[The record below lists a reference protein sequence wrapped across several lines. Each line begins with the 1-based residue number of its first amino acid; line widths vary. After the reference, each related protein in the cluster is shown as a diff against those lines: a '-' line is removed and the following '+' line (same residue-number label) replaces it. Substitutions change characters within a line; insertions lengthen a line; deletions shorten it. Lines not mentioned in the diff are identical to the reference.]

1 MFGEIESFC
10 ALVDRVKNLFKS
22 HSNPSSDSKELVSTR
37 LVQLYEAHGVHR
49 NQIPKVIG
57 QGLTLHDVSTDE
69 RLLEKLTD
77 KILSSTCQLFGINRD
92 WLDGASDEIY
102 PTYNFYKCPAKFEVF
117 LSSLLAKSGSDCLD
131 GVLLSVDKVDCR
143 IESVLIL
150 QETIDS
156 INEKPYYRYYL
167 CSGWF
172 LSYWKS
178 RGYVSACVAMCW
190 KNNVYV
196 HGLYVDKPTVD
207 KYTHGNHLLDFGY
220 NGVHQLNGIRWY
232 AEDLALV
239 PEIYLNNI
247 DPEKNQFA
255 LNAAL
260 SLWFQLYHQGYLD
273 TSYTDKSVELSFND
287 ARKKLG

>member
-10 ALVDRVKNLFKS
+10 ALVDRVKKFFKN
-22 HSNPSSDSKELVSTR
+22 HSNPGSDKELLSTR

-57 QGLTLHDVSTDE
+57 QGLTLYDVSTDE
-69 RLLEKLTD
+69 RLLKKLTD

-102 PTYNFYKCPAKFEVF
+102 PTYDFYKCPAKFEAF
-117 LSSLLAKSGSDCLD
+117 LSSLLAKSGSDGLD
-131 GVLLSVDKVDCR
+131 GILLSAVDSRV
-143 IESVLIL
+143 ESVLIL

-178 RGYVSACVAMCW
+178 TGYITACVAMCW

-196 HGLYVDKPTVD
+196 YGLYVDKATVD
-207 KYTHGNHLLDFGY
+207 KYAHGNNLLDFGY
-220 NGVHQLNGIRWY
+220 DGIYQLSGIRWY
-232 AEDLALV
+232 PEDLALV
-239 PEIYLNNI
+239 PETYLKNI
-247 DPEKNQFA
+247 NPEENQFG

-260 SLWFQLYHQGYLD
+260 SLWFKLYHQGYLD
-273 TSYTDKSVELSFND
+273 TPYMDNNVELSFND
-287 ARKKLG
+287 AHKKFS